1 MARAEADVTDS
12 DMITAARYRA
22 PALEKGL
29 DILELLARQPSGM
42 SLTAMSREMG
52 RSMGEIYR
60 IALALEARG
69 YIRREADG
77 DSFSLS
83 LRLFELASEH
93 PPMNR
98 LLSAAL
104 PEMQRLAAEAEQ
116 SCHLAIVTGGHV
128 LVVAQVDSPRP
139 MHYAVRMGARF
150 PVLETSSGAVFL
162 AFEGKPD
169 AVRQA
174 MEQSPDLATDAEE
187 RIARIRSEGG
197 ERRTSLVVAGV
208 INLSRPVFDHH
219 GIVAVLTMPF
229 LPQRGLAVDA
239 DQAEAAIVACAERL
253 SRALGG
259 RITPQPN
266 KEVAA

>member
-1 MARAEADVTDS
+1 MGDADPASVG
-12 DMITAARYRA
+12 RYHV

-42 SLTAMSREMG
+42 SLTAISREMG
-52 RSMGEIYR
+52 RSLGEIYR

-69 YIRREADG
+69 YIRRDPDN
-77 DSFSLS
+77 DSFAIT

-104 PEMQRLAAEAEQ
+104 PEMQRLAAQSDQ
-116 SCHLAIVTGGHV
+116 SCHLAIVTGGQV
-128 LVVAQVDSPRP
+128 LVVAQVNSPRP

-150 PVLETSSGAVFL
+150 PILETSSGAVFL
-162 AFEGKPD
+162 AFSNHPEVLRGAK
-169 AVRQA
+169 A
-174 MEQSPDLATDAEE
+174 QSPDFAVDIDERLAKIC
-187 RIARIRSEGG
+187 RVGG
-197 ERRTSLVVAGV
+197 ERRQSLVVSGV

-229 LPQRGLAVDA
+229 LAQRGMLIDIDEAEDA
-239 DQAEAAIVACAERL
+239 TIASAHRL
-253 SRALGG
+253 SLALGG
-259 RITPQPN
+259 RSPLPAARG
-266 KEVAA
+266 EVRA

>member
-1 MARAEADVTDS
+1 MNGIDAVS
-12 DMITAARYRA
+12 AARYRA

-52 RSMGEIYR
+52 RSLGEIYR

-69 YIRREADG
+69 YIRREPDG
-77 DSFSLS
+77 DSFALT

-98 LLSAAL
+98 LLGAAL

-116 SCHLAIVTGGHV
+116 SCHLAIVTSGQV
-128 LVVAQVDSPRP
+128 LVIAQVDSPRP

-162 AFEGKPD
+162 AFGAQPD
-169 AVRQA
+169 ALREA
-174 MEQSPDLATDAEE
+174 REQSPDFAAGAEE
-187 RIARIRSEGG
+187 RLAEIRRTGG
-197 ERRTSLVVAGV
+197 ERRQSLVVSGV
-208 INLSRPVFDHH
+208 INLSRPVFDQR
-219 GIVAVLTMPF
+219 GVVAVLTMPF
-229 LPQRGLAVDA
+229 LDQRGLAVGV
-239 DQAEAAIVACAERL
+239 DQAEAAVIAGARRL
-253 SRALGG
+253 SAALGG
-259 RITPQPN
+259 RSSAPHSA